1 MHRQAFH
8 LVETIY
14 KQLANSF
21 VQYMYFEGKVSE
33 IRCSLDA
40 KVVDVASLASFQAQP
55 QVHNYNFSAFAE
67 VSEEDVLQVV
77 KKSATKSCSLDSI
90 LTWLVKSNIDVFLSA
105 ITKIINT
112 SLQSGQF
119 PGKFKEAIIIH
130 RF

>member
-1 MHRQAFH
+1 
-8 LVETIY
+8 
-14 KQLANSF
+14 
-21 VQYMYFEGKVSE
+21 MYFDGKVSK

-112 SLQSGQF
+112 SLQSDQF